1 MTTVYNILSTIK
13 TFLRNNPIVNTVT
26 FGDISDIDLN
36 KTTIFPLTH
45 FFINNV
51 TVVDQAMQ
59 VSISMLFTDVVDHS
73 KNFNNNDFG
82 NREDDTNLIDV
93 YNTQLQIANA
103 LIQDLKRGD
112 LYRDRYQLEGNPVLE
127 PFNDRFEDELA
138 GWTVDLTITIPN
150 DSISVC

>member
-1 MTTVYNILSTIK
+1 L